1 MTSSNNSEDV
11 LYLKTQLT
19 TARNEISNLRQQLKT
34 LKHTYRKDCD
44 EIKQHLENWRCQ
56 QCRNKQL
63 DKSATPSLI
72 TQPQSQSDLSL
83 NYIGIISTHFPEKRG
98 TPRQPGICPD
108 TIAKLTLNNVVFTN
122 PEHSL
127 EGLQEYSHIWILFHF
142 HKNDSNHTRAKVSPP
157 RLNGLRTGLFATR
170 SPHRPSPI
178 GLSLVKIDRI
188 MENIIYFS
196 GVDMVDQTPV
206 LDIKPYIPQYDNPTL
221 IEDLNN
227 SLDLATL
234 SSISI
239 NESQGSESVHVRV
252 MDGEEGDEREQAII
266 GASSSTTRNSGYVNL
281 EETYHES
288 RSISRIGER
297 EAPDGEE
304 EETVAASNVT
314 NSNSPQGQVR
324 VPVWIDHPP
333 VSTLA
338 VYFKQRALLQL
349 QQLGSEGEQKKSIIR
364 NVLQEDPRSVY
375 LRERVENT
383 NYVFRIA
390 DLYVSCKFDD
400 STHVV
405 TVFQVF
411 QDSVAQ
417 ADD

>member
-1 MTSSNNSEDV
+1 MTDNDKTNDV
-11 LYLKTQLT
+11 THLKTQLT
-19 TARNEISNLRQQLKT
+19 TARNEISNLRQQLKG

-44 EIKQHLENWRCQ
+44 EIKQHLENWKCQ
-56 QCRNKQL
+56 QCKNKQA
-63 DKSATPSLI
+63 DSTTSTPI
-72 TQPQSQSDLSL
+72 EAQSQIDLSL
-83 NYIGIISTHFPEKRG
+83 SYIGVIRTHFPEKRG
-98 TPRQPGICPD
+98 TPRQPGICSGA
-108 TIAKLTLNNVVFTN
+108 TAKLTLNNVVFTN

-127 EGLQEYSHIWILFHF
+127 EGLQDYSHMWILFHF

-157 RLNGLRTGLFATR
+157 RLNGLRTGIFATR
-170 SPHRPSPI
+170 SPHRPCPI

-188 MENIIYFS
+188 MENTIYFS
-196 GVDMVDQTPV
+196 GVDMIDQTPV
-206 LDIKPYIPQYDNPTL
+206 LDIKPYIPRYDNPALTT
-221 IEDLNN
+221 ESVD
-227 SLDLATL
+227 SLLDVSTV
-234 SSISI
+234 SSINISDAYLSD
-239 NESQGSESVHVRV
+239 NVNTRV
-252 MDGEEGDEREQAII
+252 MDGEENGEREQAVI
-266 GASSSTTRNSGYVNL
+266 GASSSNFRNNTGTNL

-304 EETVAASNVT
+304 EESVAAGNLS
-314 NSNSPQGQVR
+314 QQQVR
-324 VPVWIDHPP
+324 VPSWIDQPP
-333 VSTLA
+333 ISTLT

-349 QQLGSEGEQKKSIIR
+349 QQLGNEGEQKKNIIR

-400 STHVV
+400 GSHIV

-417 ADD
+417 GDD